1 MCMVFSDSL
10 IQTSE
15 EALVERVQERDQ
27 KDDGRQNRVYQA
39 EGGGPGQ
46 QRDSLQSE
54 ANYADGKTE
63 GELQREG
70 GVARYLIAFLL

>member
-1 MCMVFSDSL
+1 MHGNLVSFHYKPQFSVINDSTHHMCMVFSDSL

-27 KDDGRQNRVYQA
+27 KDDGRRNRAYRA

-46 QRDSLQSE
+46 L
-54 ANYADGKTE
+54 
-63 GELQREG
+63 
-70 GVARYLIAFLL
+70 